1 MDTRDPAITLRLA
14 AMPRLGRRAA
24 LLGLGAGL
32 LAAPAALAQGSA
44 AGRFPDR
51 PIRLICPW
59 AAGGTTDIQ
68 MRALAEAASRRL
80 GQPVIIENR
89 AGAGGVLGA
98 QQLLNERP
106 DGYVLSQMPISVFRH
121 PQMAQRALFNPLED
135 FTWVIHLTG
144 YLFGIVVRAD
154 APWQTLGQFLDYAKA
169 NPGRVNYGTPGVGTS
184 LHITME
190 QIAGARGIEWT
201 HVPFRGVAENM
212 QALLGGQIQATAD
225 SSGWAELVM
234 SGRLR
239 LLTVWSAERAKRFPD
254 VPTLRQSGID
264 IVSASPYGL
273 AGPKGMNPEHVR
285 ILHDA
290 FREALFDPAHVAIL
304 DRFDMAPWHLG
315 PEEYATFARQT
326 FAEEGEM
333 IRRLGLRL

>member
-1 MDTRDPAITLRLA
+1 VTRPDHTTASPRPAA
-14 AMPRLGRRAA
+14 PRRAM

-32 LAAPAALAQGSA
+32 LAAPALRAQ
-44 AGRFPDR
+44 GRFPDR
-51 PIRLICPW
+51 PVRLICPW

-68 MRALAEAASRRL
+68 MRALAEQASRRL

-89 AGAGGVLGA
+89 AGAGGVLGP

-135 FTWVIHLTG
+135 FTYVIHLTG
-144 YLFGIVVRAD
+144 YLFGTVVRAD
-154 APWQTLGQFLDYAKA
+154 APWQTLGQLLDHAKA

-190 QIAGARGIEWT
+190 QIAGTRGIEWT
-201 HVPFRGVAENM
+201 HVPFRGWAENA
-212 QALLGGQIQATAD
+212 QALLSGQIHASAD

-234 SGRLR
+234 SGQLR
-239 LLTVWSAERAKRFPD
+239 LLAVWSAERAKRFPN
-254 VPTLRQSGID
+254 VPTLRESGID

-285 ILHDA
+285 VLHDA

-304 DRFDMAPWHLG
+304 DRFDMAPWHMG
-315 PEEYATFARQT
+315 TEEYADFARRT
-326 FAEEGEM
+326 YAEEGEM